1 MKKIKLKIGEY
12 FMIFENDLNR
22 VSGSKFK
29 SNALP
34 CKRNKFL
41 LPRKFNSKIQQYK
54 GGFE

>member
-1 MKKIKLKIGEY
+1 
-12 FMIFENDLNR
+12 MIFENDLNR